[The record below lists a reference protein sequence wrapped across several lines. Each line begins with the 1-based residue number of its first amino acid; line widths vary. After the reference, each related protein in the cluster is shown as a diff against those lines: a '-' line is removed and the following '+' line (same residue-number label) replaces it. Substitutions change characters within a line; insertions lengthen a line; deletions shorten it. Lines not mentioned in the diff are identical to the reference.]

1 MSKPVF
7 LAAVSTSR
15 RFNDL
20 RALRIGEGSSEGLHQ
35 QDRPRHIRRK
45 ILVHPLRK
53 ITKKMDP
60 ERAVQM

>member
-7 LAAVSTSR
+7 LSAVSTSR

-20 RALRIGEGSSEGLHQ
+20 RALRVGEGSSEGLHH

-45 ILVHPLRK
+45 SLVLYEK
-53 ITKKMDP
+53 YKKMDP
-60 ERAVQM
+60 ERAIQM